1 MAWVLTTLNLNRKSV
16 RVAGPNYQTVNGYFK
31 IFTDNVYI
39 GDYDSF
45 FDAREQ
51 ELPYTWLKL
60 EPPSKSREEQMV
72 RISSHIP

>member
-1 MAWVLTTLNLNRKSV
+1 MISKIPQDKQNPPIL
-16 RVAGPNYQTVNGYFK
+16 PPQ

-60 EPPSKSREEQMV
+60 EPPSQSREEQMV
-72 RISSHIP
+72 RISKS